1 MALPGVRGIDMGH
14 RQDLP
19 TAPASHSLLVT
30 TDDANGTLALITA
43 VIANHPATIVTIE
56 SLGVRDDGFTVYL
69 ELELTDGFAT
79 LLEQLRDLPVVRRVE
94 ERPPMAAIYGKQVVI
109 IGGGAQVGQVAIGAV
124 GEADRHNIRGE
135 RISVDTIPLVGET
148 VLAEAV
154 AAVARLPR
162 ARVLVLAGALMGGT
176 ITLAVREVQRAGIVV
191 ISLNMAGG
199 VTKAADLVV
208 SDPVLAGVMAV
219 MTVADTAS
227 FDIER
232 QRGRSY

>member
-148 VLAEAV
+148 VLV
-154 AAVARLPR
+154 PR
-162 ARVLVLAGALMGGT
+162 
-176 ITLAVREVQRAGIVV
+176 I
-191 ISLNMAGG
+191 
-199 VTKAADLVV
+199 
-208 SDPVLAGVMAV
+208 
-219 MTVADTAS
+219 
-227 FDIER
+227 
-232 QRGRSY
+232 